1 MQNQIVLFW
10 SRLILAG
17 VLLLQLPTNAQYYEL
32 GVFGGFSNYQG
43 DLAPF
48 AFNPAE
54 THLASGVFAKYN
66 FNKFL
71 AVKVSYYSGSL
82 SGNDAL
88 YDQPF
93 RVKRNLHFE
102 TAINEVAVMGEMN
115 ITGFQP
121 HRHKNLLSP
130 YVFAGIGLF
139 HFNPKAN
146 FEGNWVELQPLGT
159 EGQGTEAYPDR
170 EPYRLTQINVPLG
183 IGFKGN
189 ISRNWNIGVELGWR
203 KTFTDYIDD
212 VSNTYVAKE
221 ILIAENGA
229 LAWELSNRSDEIND
243 GVEWLKD
250 DNYLRGDPTDKDW
263 YFFTGF
269 IVSYNLSLIQEGLR
283 RNQYYV
289 EGKPYKGTRQA
300 RKKMGCPEKR

>member
-1 MQNQIVLFW
+1 MQNRIENLNI
-10 SRLILAG
+10 RLLI
-17 VLLLQLPTNAQYYEL
+17 VLLLTISSPINAQYYEL

-54 THLASGVFAKYN
+54 THLASGIFAKYN
-66 FNKFL
+66 FNKFF
-71 AVKVSYYSGSL
+71 AVKASYYSGAL
-82 SGNDAL
+82 SGNDNL

-93 RVKRNLHFE
+93 RFKRNLHFE
-102 TAINEVAVMGEMN
+102 TSINEVALMGEMN

-130 YVFAGIGLF
+130 YIFAGIGLF
-139 HFNPKAN
+139 HFNPKAY

-159 EGQGTEAYPDR
+159 EGQGTSAYPER
-170 EPYRLTQINVPLG
+170 KPYALTQINMPLG

-189 ISRNWNIGVELGWR
+189 IPRNWNIGIELGWR

-229 LAWELSNRSDEIND
+229 LSWELSNRSDEINN
-243 GVEWLKD
+243 GVELLKD

-263 YFFTGF
+263 FFFTGF
-269 IVSYNLSLIQEGLR
+269 IVSYNLSLIQEGLK
-283 RNQYYV
+283 RNQYYL
-289 EGKPYKGTRQA
+289 EGKPFKGTRQA
-300 RKKMGCPEKR
+300 RKQMGCPGKK